1 VISTDLSRAKGLMV
15 FLANFEPEH
24 QQAYRQWHNAEHIP
38 ERVGIPGFLLG
49 RRYLATDDATR
60 FLMCYDTLG
69 EQVLVSAAYLKALN
83 NPTPW
88 TRQALTWFRNPDRNV
103 YTLLSSRGAAAPSA
117 APVLAVARFDAGALP
132 DGDLP
137 DGDLPDGVTRLAL
150 YQLDGAGSSVR
161 TQEAGIHGARSAQD
175 GGLLWLE
182 CSDVHL
188 LDQPDRRP
196 ALQAWAASL
205 ALQGL
210 QPLQFFCIDFAYA
223 AR

>member
-1 VISTDLSRAKGLMV
+1 MTTTDLSQAKGLMV
-15 FLANFEPEH
+15 FLAHFEPQH

-69 EQVLVSAAYLKALN
+69 EQVLVSDAYLHALN
-83 NPTPW
+83 HPTPW

-132 DGDLP
+132 AGGLP
-137 DGDLPDGVTRLAL
+137 GGVTRLAL

-161 TQEAGIHGARSAQD
+161 TQEAGIHGARSARD

-182 CSDVHL
+182 CSDVQL
-188 LDQPDRRP
+188 LRDPGRRQ
-196 ALQAWAASL
+196 ALQAWAAAL
-205 ALQGL
+205 PLQGL
-210 QPLQFFCIDFAYA
+210 QPLQLFCIDFAYA

>member
-1 VISTDLSRAKGLMV
+1 MTTTDLSQAKGLMV
-15 FLANFEPEH
+15 FLAHFEPQH

-69 EQVLVSAAYLKALN
+69 EQVLVSDAYLHALN
-83 NPTPW
+83 HPTPW
-88 TRQALTWFRNPDRNV
+88 TREALTWFRNPDRNV

-132 DGDLP
+132 VAE
-137 DGDLPDGVTRLAL
+137 LPDGVTRLAL

-182 CSDVHL
+182 CGDVQL
-188 LDQPDRRP
+188 LREPGRRQ
-196 ALQAWAASL
+196 ALRAWAAAL
-205 ALQGL
+205 PLQGL
-210 QPLQFFCIDFAYA
+210 QPLQLFCIDFAYA

>member
-1 VISTDLSRAKGLMV
+1 MSADDLSRAQGLMV

-69 EQVLVSAAYLKALN
+69 QQVLVSDAYLHALN
-83 NPTPW
+83 HPTPW

-103 YTLLSSRGAAAPSA
+103 YTLLSASAAPA
-117 APVLAVARFDAGALP
+117 PAPVLAVARFDCGALP
-132 DGDLP
+132 AGEP
-137 DGDLPDGVTRLAL
+137 PAGVSRMAL
-150 YQLDGAGSSVR
+150 YALDGAGSSVR
-161 TQEAGIHGARSAQD
+161 TQEAGIHGARSASD

-182 CSDVHL
+182 CSDVQL
-188 LDQPDRRP
+188 LREPGRRQ
-196 ALQAWAASL
+196 ALQAWAAAL
-205 ALQGL
+205 PLQGL
-210 QPLQFFCIDFAYA
+210 QPLQFFCIDFAYTA
-223 AR
+223 P

>member
-1 VISTDLSRAKGLMV
+1 MTSTDLSQAKGLMV

-24 QQAYRQWHNAEHIP
+24 QQGYRQWHNAEHIP

-49 RRYLATDDATR
+49 RRYLQTDDPTR

-69 EQVLVSAAYLKALN
+69 EQVLLSDAYLHALN

-88 TRQALTWFRNPDRNV
+88 TRRALTWFCNPDRNV
-103 YTLLSSRGAAAPSA
+103 YTLRASWGAAAPSA
-117 APVLAVARFDAGALP
+117 APVLAVARFDAGAVAAAALP
-132 DGDLP
+132 E
-137 DGDLPDGVTRLAL
+137 GVSRCGL
-150 YQLDGAGSSVR
+150 YGLDSAGSSLR

-188 LDQPDRRP
+188 LDQPDRRQ
-196 ALQAWAASL
+196 ALQAWAASWS
-205 ALQGL
+205 LQGL

>member
-1 VISTDLSRAKGLMV
+1 
-15 FLANFEPEH
+15 
-24 QQAYRQWHNAEHIP
+24 
-38 ERVGIPGFLLG
+38 
-49 RRYLATDDATR
+49 
-60 FLMCYDTLG
+60 MCYDTLG
-69 EQVLVSAAYLKALN
+69 EQVLVSDAYLKALN

-132 DGDLP
+132 A
-137 DGDLPDGVTRLAL
+137 GDLPDGVTRLAL
-150 YQLDGAGSSVR
+150 YRLDGAGSSVR

-188 LDQPDRRP
+188 LNEPESPPSAAGLGDGPATERTAAAAGLLHRLRLRAAMTRVLAQPV
-196 ALQAWAASL
+196 ASSN
-205 ALQGL
+205 
-210 QPLQFFCIDFAYA
+210 P
-223 AR
+223 RT

>member
-1 VISTDLSRAKGLMV
+1 MSADDLSRAQGLMV

-69 EQVLVSAAYLKALN
+69 QQVLVSDAYLHALN
-83 NPTPW
+83 HPTPW

-103 YTLLSSRGAAAPSA
+103 YTLLSASAAPA
-117 APVLAVARFDAGALP
+117 PAPVLAVARFDCGALP
-132 DGDLP
+132 AGEP
-137 DGDLPDGVTRLAL
+137 PAGVSRMAL
-150 YQLDGAGSSVR
+150 YALDGAGSAVR
-161 TQEAGIHGARSAQD
+161 TQEAGIHGARSATD

-182 CSDVHL
+182 CGDVQL
-188 LDQPDRRP
+188 LREPAPRQ
-196 ALQAWAASL
+196 ALQAWAAAL
-205 ALQGL
+205 PLQGL
-210 QPLQFFCIDFAYA
+210 QPLQFFCIDFAYTA
-223 AR
+223 P

>member
-1 VISTDLSRAKGLMV
+1 MTTTDLSQAKGLMV
-15 FLANFEPEH
+15 FLAHFEPQH

-49 RRYLATDDATR
+49 RRYLAADDATR

-69 EQVLVSAAYLKALN
+69 EQVLVSDAYLHALN
-83 NPTPW
+83 HPTPW
-88 TRQALTWFRNPDRNV
+88 TREALTWFRNPDRNV

-132 DGDLP
+132 AGGLP
-137 DGDLPDGVTRLAL
+137 GGVTRLAL

-182 CSDVHL
+182 CSDVQL
-188 LDQPDRRP
+188 LRDPGRWQ
-196 ALQAWAASL
+196 ALQAWAAAL
-205 ALQGL
+205 PLQGL
-210 QPLQFFCIDFAYA
+210 QPLQLFCIDFAYA

>member
-1 VISTDLSRAKGLMV
+1 MAAVTTADLSHAKGLMV

-24 QQAYRQWHNAEHIP
+24 QQAYRQWHNAEHMP

-49 RRYLATDDATR
+49 RRYLQAEDATR

-69 EQVLVSAAYLKALN
+69 EQVLLSDAYLHALN

-103 YTLLSSRGAAAPSA
+103 YTLRHSWGAAAPSA
-117 APVLAVARFDAGALP
+117 APVLAVARFDAGAVAAATLP
-132 DGDLP
+132 AGAM
-137 DGDLPDGVTRLAL
+137 RAAL
-150 YQLDGAGSSVR
+150 YGLDSAGSSAR
-161 TQEAGIHGARSAQD
+161 TQEAGIHGARSALD

-182 CSDVHL
+182 CSDVL
-188 LDQPDRRP
+188 LLREPQRVQ

-205 ALQGL
+205 GLQGL
-210 QPLQFFCIDFAYA
+210 QPLQLFCIDFAYT
-223 AR
+223 RP

>member
-1 VISTDLSRAKGLMV
+1 MTTTDLSQAKGLMV
-15 FLANFEPEH
+15 FLANFEPQH

-49 RRYLATDDATR
+49 RRYLAADDATR

-69 EQVLVSAAYLKALN
+69 EQVLVSDAYLHALN
-83 NPTPW
+83 HPTPW
-88 TRQALTWFRNPDRNV
+88 TREALTWFRNPDRNV
-103 YTLLSSRGAAAPSA
+103 YTLLSSCGAAAPSA

-132 DGDLP
+132 AAELP
-137 DGDLPDGVTRLAL
+137 GGVTRLAL

-182 CSDVHL
+182 CSDVQL
-188 LDQPDRRP
+188 LREPARRQ
-196 ALQAWAASL
+196 ALQAWAAAL
-205 ALQGL
+205 PLQGL
-210 QPLQFFCIDFAYA
+210 QPLQLFCIDFAYA

>member
-1 VISTDLSRAKGLMV
+1 MTSTDLSQAKGLMV
-15 FLANFEPEH
+15 FLANFEPQH

-49 RRYLATDDATR
+49 RRYLHTKDATR

-69 EQVLVSAAYLKALN
+69 EQVLVSDAYLKALN
-83 NPTPW
+83 SPTPW

-103 YTLLSSRGAAAPSA
+103 YTLLSASGPPAPT
-117 APVLAVARFDAGALP
+117 PVLAVARFDAGSLHTRELP
-132 DGDLP
+132 E
-137 DGDLPDGVTRLAL
+137 GVSRLAL
-150 YQLDGAGSSVR
+150 YSLDGAGSSVR
-161 TQEAGIHGARSAQD
+161 TQEAGIHGARSAMD

-188 LDQPDRRP
+188 LNQPDRRQ
-196 ALQAWAASL
+196 ALQAWASAL
-205 ALQGL
+205 PLQGL

>member
-1 VISTDLSRAKGLMV
+1 MTTTDLSQAKGLMV
-15 FLANFEPEH
+15 FLAHFEPQH

-49 RRYLATDDATR
+49 RRYLAADDATR

-69 EQVLVSAAYLKALN
+69 EQVLVSDAYLHALN
-83 NPTPW
+83 HPTPW
-88 TRQALTWFRNPDRNV
+88 TREALTWFRNPDRNV

-132 DGDLP
+132 AGGLP
-137 DGDLPDGVTRLAL
+137 GGVTRLAL

-161 TQEAGIHGARSAQD
+161 TQEAGIHGARSAMD

-182 CSDVHL
+182 CGDVQL
-188 LDQPDRRP
+188 LRERARRQ
-196 ALQAWAASL
+196 ALQAWAAAL
-205 ALQGL
+205 PLQGL
-210 QPLQFFCIDFAYA
+210 QPLQLFCIDFAYA

>member
-1 VISTDLSRAKGLMV
+1 MSTADLSHAKGLMV

-49 RRYLATDDATR
+49 RRYLAVDDATR

-69 EQVLVSAAYLKALN
+69 EQVLVSDAYLHALN
-83 NPTPW
+83 HPTPW

-103 YTLLSSRGAAAPSA
+103 YTLRDSAGAVAPSA

-132 DGDLP
+132 QG
-137 DGDLPDGVTRLAL
+137 GLPDGVSRLAL
-150 YQLDGAGSSVR
+150 YGLDSAGSSVR
-161 TQEAGIHGARSAQD
+161 TQEAGIHGARSAMD

-182 CSDVHL
+182 SHQPL
-188 LDQPDRRP
+188 LLTEPARRS
-196 ALQAWAASL
+196 ALQAWAATL
-205 ALQGL
+205 PLQGL
-210 QPLQFFCIDFAYA
+210 QPLQFFCIDFAYTA
-223 AR
+223 P

>member
-1 VISTDLSRAKGLMV
+1 MAQTDLSQAKGLMV
-15 FLANFEPEH
+15 FVASFEPQH
-24 QQAYRQWHNAEHIP
+24 QQAYRQWHNAEHMP

-49 RRYLATDDATR
+49 RRYLAADDATR

-69 EQVLVSAAYLKALN
+69 EQVLVSDAYLHALN
-83 NPTPW
+83 HPTPW
-88 TRQALTWFRNPDRNV
+88 TREALTWFRNPDRNV

-117 APVLAVARFDAGALP
+117 APVLAVARCDAGALQT
-132 DGDLP
+132 GE
-137 DGDLPDGVTRLAL
+137 LPDGVTRLAL

-182 CSDVHL
+182 CGDVQL
-188 LDQPDRRP
+188 LREAGRRH
-196 ALQAWAASL
+196 ALQAWAAAL
-205 ALQGL
+205 PLQGL
-210 QPLQFFCIDFAYA
+210 QPLQLFCIDFAYA